1 MTGKE
6 QWDALQQA
14 VRVDCQNLKS
24 LLLVLWSVIGFAV
37 AFPSHV
43 RDREQMRVLLKQ
55 FGANM
60 PPFPGLYD
68 DDAEQRPCAD
78 CAATLNVT
86 HTSRVR
92 VSSGLSVV
100 RHSAGTSDA
109 ANGNNSRKLMTDL
122 LP

>member
-43 RDREQMRVLLKQ
+43 RDREQMRLLLKQ

-68 DDAEQRPCAD
+68 DDAEHRACAD
-78 CAATLNVT
+78 CTIPLNVSP
-86 HTSRVR
+86 HIAGAGVP
-92 VSSGLSVV
+92 VV
-100 RHSAGTSDA
+100 CPLCGIRRA
-109 ANGNNSRKLMTDL
+109 RLMRRMATATTCES
-122 LP
+122 